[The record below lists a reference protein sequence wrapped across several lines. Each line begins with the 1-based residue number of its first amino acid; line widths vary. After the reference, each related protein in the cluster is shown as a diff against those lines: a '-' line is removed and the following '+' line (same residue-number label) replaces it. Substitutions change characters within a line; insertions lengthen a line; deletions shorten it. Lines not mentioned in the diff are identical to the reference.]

1 MVMYALGCE
10 LSPTMVEEV
19 TVTALSAGTS
29 AVAADDALPAPA
41 SASAL
46 PPPEGTGASLFAARP
61 SLIRAMNEQLLLEYI
76 RQRGPCSRAEL
87 ARVSGLSKPTVS
99 LALDNVERAG
109 LVRIA
114 GQRTGVP
121 GRSARLY
128 EIRPDAGLVLGLDL
142 GHEYV
147 RGAIADLTGEIRT
160 RASLRAH
167 ATSVRARVAELVELA
182 GLLYESAGVTGSAVT
197 QTVIGSP
204 GVYDPRRNAM
214 KLTGG
219 LRGWDRPAALAG
231 LREAF
236 GPSLVME
243 NDVDAAALAERA
255 LGHGREVD
263 NFAFVHIGTGIGMG
277 LILGGQ
283 LLRGAHG
290 VAGEI
295 AFMPLSGGAG
305 ADEHEARKRGTLEAV
320 ASASGI
326 VRAAR
331 RGGMRGP
338 VSARRVFEAAAAGD
352 GRAQA
357 VVAEEARLVAK
368 TICAVITVVDPDLIV
383 LGGGIGRAPGF
394 AESVTAELEQI
405 APVMPAIRVSALGTD
420 AVTDGCLAGGTELAW
435 GQVMTALPTAPLGD
449 GVRPPA
455 SLTSRLGAQVGGSVE
470 VQDGTAGP
478 FGLVRGEVDDRGR
491 DLLGGR
497 DPVER
502 ALRADLLA
510 PRRVQVGRRHLGF
523 DVPGRHRG
531 DRDAVRRERA
541 RHGLPE
547 RVQPRLAG
555 PVGRVPGLTA
565 ERAA

>member
-1 MVMYALGCE
+1 MVMCALGCE

-19 TVTALSAGTS
+19 TVTVLSAGTS

-46 PPPEGTGASLFAARP
+46 LPPDGPGAGLFAARP
-61 SLIRAMNEQLLLEYI
+61 SLIRAMNEQLLLEHI
-76 RQRGPCSRAEL
+76 CQRGPCSL
-87 ARVSGLSKPTVS
+87 
-99 LALDNVERAG
+99 AG
-109 LVRIA
+109 LVRVA

-128 EIRPDAGLVLGLDL
+128 EIRPDAGLVLGLDI

-182 GLLYESAGVTGSAVT
+182 DLLCANAGVTRSAVT

-277 LILGGQ
+277 LVIGGQ

-305 ADEHEARKRGTLEAV
+305 ADEHEVRKRGPLETA
-320 ASASGI
+320 ASASGV

-331 RGGMRGP
+331 HGGMRGP
-338 VSARRVFEAAAAGD
+338 V
-352 GRAQA
+352 
-357 VVAEEARLVAK
+357 
-368 TICAVITVVDPDLIV
+368 
-383 LGGGIGRAPGF
+383 
-394 AESVTAELEQI
+394 
-405 APVMPAIRVSALGTD
+405 
-420 AVTDGCLAGGTELAW
+420 
-435 GQVMTALPTAPLGD
+435 
-449 GVRPPA
+449 
-455 SLTSRLGAQVGGSVE
+455 
-470 VQDGTAGP
+470 
-478 FGLVRGEVDDRGR
+478 
-491 DLLGGR
+491 
-497 DPVER
+497 
-502 ALRADLLA
+502 
-510 PRRVQVGRRHLGF
+510 
-523 DVPGRHRG
+523 
-531 DRDAVRRERA
+531 
-541 RHGLPE
+541 
-547 RVQPRLAG
+547 
-555 PVGRVPGLTA
+555 
-565 ERAA
+565 

>member
-1 MVMYALGCE
+1 
-10 LSPTMVEEV
+10 
-19 TVTALSAGTS
+19 VTALSAGTH
-29 AVAADDALPAPA
+29 AVVPAGETVTAERP
-41 SASAL
+41 ASAL
-46 PPPEGTGASLFAARP
+46 PPPEGTAVLFAARP
-61 SLIRAMNEQLLLEYI
+61 SLIRAMNEQLLLEHI

-114 GQRTGVP
+114 GQRTGMP

-128 EIRPDAGLVLGLDL
+128 EIRPDAGLVLGLDI

-147 RGAIADLTGEIRT
+147 RGAIADLSGEIRVRSSV
-160 RASLRAH
+160 RAR
-167 ATSVRARVAELVELA
+167 ATSVRGRVAELVGLA
-182 GLLYESAGVTGSAVT
+182 DMLCQDAGVPRAAIT

-263 NFAFVHIGTGIGMG
+263 NFAFVHIGTGVGMG
-277 LILGGQ
+277 LMLGGQ

-295 AFMPLSGGAG
+295 AFLPLSGGSG
-305 ADEHEARKRGTLEAV
+305 ADEQEARKRGTLEAA
-320 ASASGI
+320 ASASGV

-352 GRAQA
+352 ERAIA

-368 TICAVITVVDPDLIV
+368 TICAIITVVDPDLIV

-394 AESVTAELEQI
+394 AEAVSAELEAI

-420 AVTDGCLAGGTELAW
+420 AVVDGCLSAGTELAW
-435 GQVMTALPTAPLGD
+435 GQVMSVRPTAPAGD
-449 GVRPPA
+449 SVRP
-455 SLTSRLGAQVGGSVE
+455 L
-470 VQDGTAGP
+470 
-478 FGLVRGEVDDRGR
+478 
-491 DLLGGR
+491 
-497 DPVER
+497 
-502 ALRADLLA
+502 
-510 PRRVQVGRRHLGF
+510 
-523 DVPGRHRG
+523 
-531 DRDAVRRERA
+531 
-541 RHGLPE
+541 
-547 RVQPRLAG
+547 
-555 PVGRVPGLTA
+555 
-565 ERAA
+565 

>member
-1 MVMYALGCE
+1 MRGGPA
-10 LSPTMVEEV
+10 V
-19 TVTALSAGTS
+19 TGTH
-29 AVAADDALPAPA
+29 AFAPGA
-41 SASAL
+41 ERSASAL
-46 PPPEGTGASLFAARP
+46 PPPEGTGAVLFAARP

-114 GQRTGVP
+114 GQRTGMP

-128 EIRPDAGLVLGLDL
+128 EIRPDAGLGLDI

-147 RGAIADLTGEIRT
+147 RGAIADLSGEIRVRSSV
-160 RASLRAH
+160 RAR
-167 ATSVRARVAELVELA
+167 ATSVRGRVAELVGLAELLCA
-182 GLLYESAGVTGSAVT
+182 DASVPRSAIT

-204 GVYDPRRNAM
+204 GVYDPRRNSM

-236 GPSLVME
+236 GSSLVME

-263 NFAFVHIGTGIGMG
+263 NFAFVHIGTGVGMG
-277 LILGGQ
+277 LVLGGQ

-295 AFMPLSGGAG
+295 AFLPLSGGSG
-305 ADEHEARKRGTLEAV
+305 ADEAEARKRGTLEAA
-320 ASASGI
+320 ASASGV

-338 VSARRVFEAAAAGD
+338 VSARRVFEAAAGGD
-352 GRAQA
+352 ERAIA

-368 TICAVITVVDPDLIV
+368 TICAIITVVDPDLVV

-394 AESVTAELEQI
+394 AEAVTTELEQI

-420 AVTDGCLAGGTELAW
+420 AVVDGCLSAGTELAW
-435 GQVMTALPTAPLGD
+435 GQVMSVLPTVPTTPAVPSGD
-449 GVRPPA
+449 GLRP
-455 SLTSRLGAQVGGSVE
+455 L
-470 VQDGTAGP
+470 
-478 FGLVRGEVDDRGR
+478 
-491 DLLGGR
+491 
-497 DPVER
+497 
-502 ALRADLLA
+502 
-510 PRRVQVGRRHLGF
+510 
-523 DVPGRHRG
+523 
-531 DRDAVRRERA
+531 
-541 RHGLPE
+541 
-547 RVQPRLAG
+547 
-555 PVGRVPGLTA
+555 
-565 ERAA
+565 

>member
-1 MVMYALGCE
+1 M
-10 LSPTMVEEV
+10 
-19 TVTALSAGTS
+19 TVLSAGTPV
-29 AVAADDALPAPA
+29 VAADGGLPASA

-46 PPPEGTGASLFAARP
+46 PPPEGTGTVLFAARP
-61 SLIRAMNEQLLLEYI
+61 SLIRALNEQLLLEHI
-76 RQRGPCSRAEL
+76 RQRGSCSRAEL

-109 LVRIA
+109 LVRVA

-128 EIRPDAGLVLGLDL
+128 EIRPDAGLVLGLDI

-147 RGAIADLTGEIRT
+147 RGGIADLTGEIRT
-160 RASLRAH
+160 RASLRAR

-182 GLLYESAGVTGSAVT
+182 EMLCANAGVPRSAIT

-204 GVYDPRRNAM
+204 GVYDPRQNSM
-214 KLTGG
+214 KLTGR

-231 LREAF
+231 LRDAF
-236 GPSLVME
+236 GSSLVME

-255 LGHGREVD
+255 LGYGRDAD

-277 LILGGQ
+277 LVLGGQ

-295 AFMPLSGGAG
+295 AFLPLTGGAG
-305 ADEHEARKRGTLEAV
+305 ADEHDARKRGTLEAA

-338 VSARRVFEAAAAGD
+338 VSARRVFAAAASGD
-352 GRAQA
+352 QRALA

-368 TICAVITVVDPDLIV
+368 TICAIITVVDPELIV

-394 AESVTAELEQI
+394 AESVTAELEKI
-405 APVMPAIRVSALGTD
+405 APVMPTIQVSALGSD
-420 AVTDGCLAGGTELAW
+420 AVVDGCLAAGTELAW
-435 GQVMTALPTAPLGD
+435 SRVMTALGSSSLD
-449 GVRPPA
+449 GVRTGPA
-455 SLTSRLGAQVGGSVE
+455 SGQV
-470 VQDGTAGP
+470 
-478 FGLVRGEVDDRGR
+478 
-491 DLLGGR
+491 
-497 DPVER
+497 
-502 ALRADLLA
+502 
-510 PRRVQVGRRHLGF
+510 
-523 DVPGRHRG
+523 
-531 DRDAVRRERA
+531 
-541 RHGLPE
+541 
-547 RVQPRLAG
+547 
-555 PVGRVPGLTA
+555 
-565 ERAA
+565 